1 MGFDWAADNYL
12 ADALDKAERARDKA
26 EGELTAQK
34 SGLQNI
40 VHTGATTAV
49 GMGVA
54 GGLAYYAAS
63 SGQMMEPLKGL
74 GIPVTLDALIG
85 GLGKIA
91 VLFSNK
97 FKIPEKAIPYI
108 DAAAQGALDHWAVVA
123 GQRAGV
129 AAKKA
134 SGTPATKGYAPAV
147 RGVSHAQVSVGHAG
161 PANPTDYMTPQQQQV
176 WANYAPS
183 R

>member
-1 MGFDWAADNYL
+1 
-12 ADALDKAERARDKA
+12 
-26 EGELTAQK
+26 
-34 SGLQNI
+34 
-40 VHTGATTAV
+40 
-49 GMGVA
+49 
-54 GGLAYYAAS
+54 
-63 SGQMMEPLKGL
+63 MEPLKGL

-97 FKIPEKAIPYI
+97 FKIPESAVPYI

-134 SGTPATKGYAPAV
+134 SGTPPATKGFAPAV
-147 RGVSHAQVSVGHAG
+147 RGVPQVGASHAG

>member
-12 ADALDKAERARDKA
+12 SDALDKAERARDKA
-26 EGELTAQK
+26 EGELASQK

-40 VHTGATTAV
+40 LHTGAKSAV

-63 SGQMMEPLKGL
+63 SGSMMEPLKGL

-97 FKIPEKAIPYI
+97 FKIPAEAVPYI

-134 SGTPATKGYAPAV
+134 SAPATKGVPQ
-147 RGVSHAQVSVGHAG
+147 VSGAQRQPAQVSG
-161 PANPTDYMTPQQQQV
+161 PANPADYMTPAQKAV
-176 WANYAPS
+176 WEQYAQ